1 MASQT
6 SLPAPLAELVEQLAK
21 LPGLGPKSALKVAM
35 TLLEWPRA
43 RAESLGDGIL
53 RLRERLCLCR
63 HCAGL
68 SETPVCPVCADPG
81 RNHDQLCLTA
91 QWDSIMQIEETGLF
105 AGRYLVL
112 GGLLDPL
119 EGVSAGQL
127 RLDMLRARLAEGEV
141 RECILALGA
150 TLAAESTASHISRR
164 APDPAGPGHP
174 ARGRGQIRGQGNP
187 VPIPALPP
195 GPVGDGEFRHAHGNR
210 TYGRDPDRH
219 LF

>member
-6 SLPAPLAELVEQLAK
+6 TLPAPLVELVQQLAR

-53 RLRERLCLCR
+53 RLREKLCLCR

-68 SETPVCPVCADPG
+68 SETPVCPVCADPS
-81 RNHDQLCLTA
+81 RSHDQLCLVA

-105 AGRYLVL
+105 TGRYLVL

-127 RLDMLRARLAEGEV
+127 RLDMLRARLAEGEAV
-141 RECILALGA
+141 ECILALGA
-150 TLAAESTASHISRR
+150 TLAAEATASHIKNLL
-164 APDPAGPGHP
+164 
-174 ARGRGQIRGQGNP
+174 AREFPTIRLTRLAQG
-187 VPIPALPP
+187 IPLGAE
-195 GPVGDGEFRHAHGNR
+195 VK
-210 TYGRDPDRH
+210 YVDRET
-219 LF
+219 LSQSLRYRQDL